1 MGFTWERL
9 LEALVETRDSTLYRN
24 DPEHDRA
31 RRDNLE
37 FIVQTIL
44 EKLRDADNQANQF
57 CQAQQ
62 LSPQATDR

>member
-9 LEALVETRDSTLYRN
+9 LEALVMTRDSRAFRS

-37 FIVQTIL
+37 FIVQTML
-44 EKLRDADNQANQF
+44 EKLRDAERY
-57 CQAQQ
+57 
-62 LSPQATDR
+62 PQDRLAPKRHAA